1 MPIYEYACTN
11 CEHAFD
17 ELQKISEAA
26 LVHCPKC
33 GEPSL
38 RKLLSAPKFRLA
50 GKGWYETDFKTGDKR
65 NLAGESEKSD
75 SKSDDKPAKKADDKS
90 VDKPAKKIEPK
101 PSSTK
106 QSSSKPSSD
115 LKAGRYDVRHRS

>member
-38 RKLLSAPKFRLA
+38 RKLLSAPKFRLK

-65 NLAGESEKSD
+65 NIAGESDKSSEK
-75 SKSDDKPAKKADDKS
+75 KSDDKPEKKPVDKAAKKSETA
-90 VDKPAKKIEPK
+90 
-101 PSSTK
+101 PSSKSASETK
-106 QSSSKPSSD
+106 
-115 LKAGRYDVRHRS
+115 ATTT

>member
-38 RKLLSAPKFRLA
+38 RKLLSAPKFRLK
-50 GKGWYETDFKTGDKR
+50 GKGWYETDFKTGEKR
-65 NLAGESEKSD
+65 NLHGESEKSSKSKEAEPKKSDAEPSAKTPAKSSVTKASD
-75 SKSDDKPAKKADDKS
+75 SKAQ
-90 VDKPAKKIEPK
+90 
-101 PSSTK
+101 TT
-106 QSSSKPSSD
+106 
-115 LKAGRYDVRHRS
+115 

>member
-1 MPIYEYACTN
+1 MPIYEYACTR

-65 NLAGESEKSD
+65 NLAGESGKSD
-75 SKSDDKPAKKADDKS
+75 SKPDDKPAKKADDKS
-90 VDKPAKKIEPK
+90 VDKPARQIEAKK
-101 PSSTK
+101 SSNG
-106 QSSSKPSSD
+106 
-115 LKAGRYDVRHRS
+115 KASTT

>member
-1 MPIYEYACTN
+1 MPIYEYACTQ

-38 RKLLSAPKFRLA
+38 RKLLSAPKFRLK
-50 GKGWYETDFKTGDKR
+50 GQGWYETDFKTGDKR
-65 NLAGESEKSD
+65 NLHGDAEKKST
-75 SKSDDKPAKKADDKS
+75 SKDADTKNADAK
-90 VDKPAKKIEPK
+90 
-101 PSSTK
+101 STAE
-106 QSSSKPSSD
+106 SSSKPSTSPATKSKPD
-115 LKAGRYDVRHRS
+115 SKASTT

>member
-1 MPIYEYACTN
+1 MPIYEYACTR

-38 RKLLSAPKFRLA
+38 RKLLSAPKFRLK
-50 GKGWYETDFKTGDKR
+50 GQGWYETDFKTGDKR
-65 NLAGESEKSD
+65 NLHGESEKS
-75 SKSDDKPAKKADDKS
+75 SKPKEDGPNKTDA
-90 VDKPAKKIEPK
+90 K
-101 PSSTK
+101 PSSKTPAKATTK
-106 QSSSKPSSD
+106 KAPDSKAST
-115 LKAGRYDVRHRS
+115 K

>member
-1 MPIYEYACTN
+1 MPIYEYACTR

-50 GKGWYETDFKTGDKR
+50 GKVWYETDFKTGDKR
-65 NLAGESEKSD
+65 NLAGEPDKSD
-75 SKSDDKPAKKADDKS
+75 SKPDDKPAKKADDKS
-90 VDKPAKKIEPK
+90 VEKPAKKLEPK
-101 PSSTK
+101 L
-106 QSSSKPSSD
+106 SSD
-115 LKAGRYDVRHRS
+115 SKAGTT

>member
-17 ELQKISEAA
+17 ELQKVSEAA

-38 RKLLSAPKFRLA
+38 RKLLSAPKFRLK
-50 GKGWYETDFKTGDKR
+50 GQGWYETDFKTGDKR
-65 NLAGESEKSD
+65 NLHGESDKDGKTKEPAPEKTEAKPSPD
-75 SKSDDKPAKKADDKS
+75 APAKSPEKA
-90 VDKPAKKIEPK
+90 KPDAKV
-101 PSSTK
+101 STT
-106 QSSSKPSSD
+106 
-115 LKAGRYDVRHRS
+115 

>member
-1 MPIYEYACTN
+1 MPIYEYSCSH

-38 RKLLSAPKFRLA
+38 RKLLSAPKFRLK

-65 NLAGESEKSD
+65 NLAGDGDKAGTA
-75 SKSDDKPAKKADDKS
+75 KSDDKPTKKADDKS
-90 VDKPAKKIEPK
+90 TKKSNTKPATGGKA
-101 PSSTK
+101 SS
-106 QSSSKPSSD
+106 P
-115 LKAGRYDVRHRS
+115 